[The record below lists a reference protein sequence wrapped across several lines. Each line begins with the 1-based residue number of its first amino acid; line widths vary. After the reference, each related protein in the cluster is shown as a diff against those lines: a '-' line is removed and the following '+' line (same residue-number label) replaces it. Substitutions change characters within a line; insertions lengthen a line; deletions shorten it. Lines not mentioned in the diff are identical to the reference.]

1 MVKTYEPD
9 IEQHVELSQS
19 TWNIIQQGMQ
29 EVVGPRGTF
38 AQNFKDSKVLNEIG
52 FSAKSGTAEQSKGR
66 ANHATFI
73 AYAPAEQPKVALSV
87 AIPNGYGSSYSGALS
102 EQILS
107 YYFGYV
113 TLDSILEN
121 NRASDADLHHVSD

>member
-1 MVKTYEPD
+1 MIPSFYFRKYRIYFCDQHRQAGEGQYLPYDQVFRLICRCPQYR
-9 IEQHVELSQS
+9 EQCE
-19 TWNIIQQGMQ
+19 
-29 EVVGPRGTF
+29 
-38 AQNFKDSKVLNEIG
+38 D
-52 FSAKSGTAEQSKGR
+52 TAEQSKGR